1 MWIDTHCHLDAHEF
15 GADSLAVA
23 GAPPAGRVD
32 DRDSGGRTR
41 QFRRPSPARACAP
54 NASYALGIHPIYV
67 PQARDEDLA
76 LLRTAVEAA
85 MGDPHF
91 VAIGEI
97 GLDFF
102 IPMLCEP
109 AMRDKQERFFREQL
123 RIARDFGLPVLTH
136 VRRSQDQV
144 LKHLRQ
150 ITPPG
155 GIAHAFNGS
164 EQQAHLHQARHA
176 SRVRRRH
183 DVYAGAADPAP
194 GRRPA
199 ARPHRARDR
208 CAGHFA
214 SWIHP
219 GRNSPEQLPA
229 IGAALAS
236 CAASTRMD
244 PRGGLAQFDGRDS
257 APGGCCPSGIKPAE
271 IGGIGLAFA
280 EPFALADSAVQA
292 YSECPDRPKFA
303 TVPAHNDGAT
313 VYCRVR
319 ATMALSPGRR
329 IGQRE

>member
-23 GAPPAGRVD
+23 GRAAEQGVSMIVIPAVERGNFDVV
-32 DRDSGGRTR
+32 
-41 QFRRPSPARACAP
+41 AALAHAAP

-85 MGDPHF
+85 LGDPRF

-109 AMRDKQERFFREQL
+109 AMREKQERFFREQL
-123 RIARDFGLPVLTH
+123 RIARDFDLPVLTH

-150 ITPPG
+150 IAPPG

-164 EQQAHLHQARHA
+164 EQQAQSFIKLGMHLGFGGAMTFTRALQI
-176 SRVRRRH
+176 RRLA
-183 DVYAGAADPAP
+183 AGLPLDRIVLETDAP
-194 GRRPA
+194 DISP
-199 ARPHRARDR
+199 
-208 CAGHFA
+208 

-219 GRNSPEQLPA
+219 ARNSPEQLPA
-229 IGAALAS
+229 IGAALAGL
-236 CAASTRMD
+236 
-244 PRGGLAQFDGRDS
+244 RGVD
-257 APGGCCPSGIKPAE
+257 PAE
-271 IGGIGLAFA
+271 ISAAAWRSSLAALPRLAALVA
-280 EPFALADSAVQA
+280 E
-292 YSECPDRPKFA
+292 
-303 TVPAHNDGAT
+303 
-313 VYCRVR
+313 
-319 ATMALSPGRR
+319 
-329 IGQRE
+329 